1 MFWRVGEG
9 SNVFP
14 RDIYGRLILNVNINL
29 YAYCLIRETEVEIN
43 AYDILFS
50 KVLGIVGNKGGYNW
64 KMKFYL

>member
-9 SNVFP
+9 NNVFP
-14 RDIYGRLILNVNINL
+14 CDIYGRLILNVNINF
-29 YAYCLIRETEVEIN
+29 YAYYIIRETEVEIN

-50 KVLGIVGNKGGYNW
+50 KVLGIVGNKGVYNW